1 MEVRVLLF
9 GPEAAVAGRSDVCV
23 HIDGACTCA
32 AVRREIERS
41 VPALKGRL
49 TGARMAVNSEFASPE
64 QTINSG
70 DEVALIGMVSG
81 G

>member
-9 GPEAAVAGRSDVCV
+9 GPEAAVAGRSDVSV
-23 HIDGACTCA
+23 RIDGACTCA
-32 AVRREIERS
+32 ALKREIERII
-41 VPALKGRL
+41 PALKGRL
-49 TGARMAVNSEFASPE
+49 TGARLAVNSEFASPE
-64 QTINSG
+64 QTISLG